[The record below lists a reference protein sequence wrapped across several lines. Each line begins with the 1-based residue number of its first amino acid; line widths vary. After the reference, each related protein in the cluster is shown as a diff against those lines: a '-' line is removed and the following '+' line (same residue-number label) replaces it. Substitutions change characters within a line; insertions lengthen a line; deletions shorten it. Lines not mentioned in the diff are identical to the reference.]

1 MVLFLNS
8 AATIAA
14 GGTTA
19 LLEVRLVKGS
29 PGDREATLRGIFN
42 LGGRGKTFNIDTIGR
57 RILVGITFIITI
69 FVNTFGLFTLT
80 IITYFLFTLILFP
93 LVSLLLLTFLLTLVL
108 LSGETTPEGP
118 VTSGGVCSG
127 KEEEANENY

>member
-29 PGDREATLRGIFN
+29 PGDREETLRGIFN

-80 IITYFLFTLILFP
+80 IITYFLLR
-93 LVSLLLLTFLLTLVL
+93 
-108 LSGETTPEGP
+108 G
-118 VTSGGVCSG
+118 
-127 KEEEANENY
+127 

>member
-29 PGDREATLRGIFN
+29 PGDREETLRGIFN

-69 FVNTFGLFTLT
+69 FVNTFGLFILT

-118 VTSGGVCSG
+118 VTSGGSLFREG
-127 KEEEANENY
+127 GGG